1 MPADEVKNNAGDVIS
16 GDKEAHIDGLIENSR
31 HLLGDEGYDVFF
43 RAALDSILTDI
54 KDDLAGFGVT
64 YQQWF
69 SEKTLADDG
78 SIDTVV
84 KRLQDNGHIYEKG
97 GALWFKSTD
106 FGDEKD
112 RVVVRDNGQATYF
125 ASDIAYHLN
134 KYQRGLDKIVNI
146 WGSDH
151 HGYIARVKAAITALG
166 LDANKLDV
174 LLVQFVTL
182 WRGEEQVQMSSR
194 SGQFVTLRELR
205 QEVGND
211 AARFYYVS
219 RKSEQHI
226 DFDLELAKSQSKDN
240 AVYYIQY
247 AHARICRVFDKL
259 AEKQWT
265 FTVEQGQHAISA
277 LSSDVEREL
286 VKKLAAYP
294 EALQQAAL
302 HYEPHQLANYLKDL
316 ASQFHGWYN
325 DHIVLHDDENIRHAR
340 LLLSLA
346 VKQVLA
352 NGLALLGVSA
362 PNKM

>member
-1 MPADEVKNNAGDVIS
+1 VKI
-16 GDKEAHIDGLIENSR
+16 
-31 HLLGDEGYDVFF
+31 
-43 RAALDSILTDI
+43 
-54 KDDLAGFGVT
+54 
-64 YQQWF
+64 
-69 SEKTLADDG
+69 
-78 SIDTVV
+78 
-84 KRLQDNGHIYEKG
+84 LQDKGHIYEKG

-134 KYQRGLDKIVNI
+134 KYERGLDKIVNI

-182 WRGEEQVQMSSR
+182 WRGDVQVQMSSR

-205 QEVGND
+205 EEVGND

-226 DFDLELAKSQSKDN
+226 DFDLDLAKSQSKDN

-247 AHARICRVFDKL
+247 AHARICRVFEKL

-265 FTVEQGQHAISA
+265 FTIGDGQNALHA

-294 EALQQAAL
+294 EVVQQSALA
-302 HYEPHQLANYLKDL
+302 YEPHQLSNYLKDL
-316 ASQFHGWYN
+316 ASHFHGWYN
-325 DHIVLHDDENIRHAR
+325 DHIVLHENTDTRNAR
-340 LLLSLA
+340 LLLSTS

-352 NGLALLGVSA
+352 NGLGLLGVTA
-362 PNKM
+362 PSKM

>member
-1 MPADEVKNNAGDVIS
+1 VS
-16 GDKEAHIDGLIENSR
+16 
-31 HLLGDEGYDVFF
+31 
-43 RAALDSILTDI
+43 LTTN
-54 KDDLAGFGVT
+54 GF
-64 YQQWF
+64 Q
-69 SEKTLADDG
+69 KKHLADDG
-78 SIDTVV
+78 SIDKVV
-84 KRLQDNGHIYEKG
+84 KILQDKGHIYEKG

-134 KYQRGLDKIVNI
+134 KYERGLDKIVNI

-182 WRGEEQVQMSSR
+182 WRGDVQVQMSSR

-205 QEVGND
+205 EEVGND

-226 DFDLELAKSQSKDN
+226 DFDLDLAKSQSKDN

-247 AHARICRVFDKL
+247 AHARICRVFEKL
-259 AEKQWT
+259 APKNNGH
-265 FTVEQGQHAISA
+265 FTIADGQNA
-277 LSSDVEREL
+277 LMPV
-286 VKKLAAYP
+286 V
-294 EALQQAAL
+294 
-302 HYEPHQLANYLKDL
+302 
-316 ASQFHGWYN
+316 
-325 DHIVLHDDENIRHAR
+325 
-340 LLLSLA
+340 
-346 VKQVLA
+346 
-352 NGLALLGVSA
+352 
-362 PNKM
+362 